1 MFGGLLR
8 RQNVDQRQGVYHVAI
23 IVTSRT
29 HNKDVASMGA
39 FRVAGE
45 GKGEL

>member
-1 MFGGLLR
+1 MLTNAKVF
-8 RQNVDQRQGVYHVAI
+8 
-23 IVTSRT
+23 TSRT
-29 HNKDVASMGA
+29 HNKDVASMGV